1 MPSASALGC
10 PVCDWLGQPLI
21 GRIAA
26 ARLRLLKNAGPGL
39 PWQLTWR
46 AVCASTELELERSLL
61 AGAAAPLAVL
71 AGHQR
76 FGHGQQGRPW
86 QAPHGG
92 VWISAALPWPAYG
105 DGTAA
110 LGLAVAVGLAL
121 QLEEL
126 GLEPR
131 LKWPNDLLVRGA
143 KVAGLLP
150 RLRRRGERIRWAQ
163 VGLGLNGHNPVPPGG
178 LALARALG
186 RRRLDTAALA
196 ARALLALEWAAAHA
210 LAPER
215 VRREAEGRLLL
226 PETPVP
232 FEGELWR
239 ATGLAS
245 DGALELV
252 RGPRRAQL
260 RRCF

>member
-1 MPSASALGC
+1 M
-10 PVCDWLGQPLI
+10 I

-26 ARLRLLKNAGPGL
+26 ARLRRLGPAGPGL
-39 PWQLTWR
+39 PWQLQWR
-46 AVCASTELELERSLL
+46 AVCASTELELERSLRS
-61 AGAAAPLAVL
+61 GAAAPLAVL

-86 QAPHGG
+86 QAPPGG
-92 VWISAALPWPAYG
+92 VWISAALPWPAHG

-150 RLRRRGERIRWAQ
+150 RLRRRGEHIRWAQ
-163 VGLGLNGHNPVPPGG
+163 VGLGLNGHNPVPPG
-178 LALARALG
+178 
-186 RRRLDTAALA
+186 
-196 ARALLALEWAAAHA
+196 
-210 LAPER
+210 
-215 VRREAEGRLLL
+215 
-226 PETPVP
+226 
-232 FEGELWR
+232 
-239 ATGLAS
+239 
-245 DGALELV
+245 
-252 RGPRRAQL
+252 
-260 RRCF
+260 